1 MRVKAFFEID
11 RDEYINS
18 CLSDTMVRIKM
29 ARRNYAFHRKTFFPG
44 EKSIPFN
51 QEIVFARLY
60 EKIGRNNYAV
70 RSLRA
75 LRIEYLK
82 EIAQIWA
89 DYYITISRCNASSAI
104 ALKAEIQ
111 MREYLDQCINIE
123 CALRFFESQ
132 RHRIFVKYPSEISEF
147 VAAIQSGNF
156 SAFYDLFERHRMNWY
171 NIAISGQRLHKI
183 ARAFKKV
190 KSK

>member
-1 MRVKAFFEID
+1 MRVKAFLEVA

-82 EIAQIWA
+82 EIGQIWA

-104 ALKAEIQ
+104 ALKAERQ
-111 MREYLDQCINIE
+111 MREYQGQCLNQPDY
-123 CALRFFESQ
+123 R
-132 RHRIFVKYPSEISEF
+132 
-147 VAAIQSGNF
+147 
-156 SAFYDLFERHRMNWY
+156 
-171 NIAISGQRLHKI
+171 
-183 ARAFKKV
+183 
-190 KSK
+190 